1 MAPAARTVRTAPSST
16 RSQAAGRPEYR
27 VYTVEVAGRRQ
38 LSPNFVRLTFSGE
51 ALRSFGAGGV
61 DQRVKLL
68 LPRPGRTVADVPEG
82 RDWYAAWQAMSEE
95 IRPTMRT
102 YTVRAFRPQRAEMDI
117 DFVLHGSGEE
127 ASGPASAWAGAA
139 DVGDEVAILG
149 PDRPGSG
156 RMWGCEW
163 CPPATARRLLLAGD
177 ETAIPAVAAILE
189 SLPADSRGIACL
201 EVPSGEDVQVWD
213 HVPEGIDVRWLPRDV
228 AGAEHGELLERG
240 LETAL
245 GELCSRSG
253 GDGAGGCPAASEAV
267 AALEDVDVDNY
278 LLWEIPESE
287 APGSSA
293 GAKLDIAGGELYG
306 WLAGEAGVIKR
317 LRRMTV
323 QGYGVPR
330 GSVAFMGYWR
340 RGRC

>member
-1 MAPAARTVRTAPSST
+1 MATATGTVSAAAPAST
-16 RSQAAGRPEYR
+16 RSEATARPESR
-27 VYTVEVAGRRQ
+27 VYTVEVAGRQR

-51 ALRSFGAGGV
+51 GLRSFGAGGV
-61 DQRVKLL
+61 DQRIKLM
-68 LPRPGRTVADVPEG
+68 LPRPGRTVADVPDG
-82 RDWYAAWQAMSEE
+82 HDWYPTWQAMPEE

-102 YTVRAFRPQRAEMDI
+102 YTVRSFRPERAEMDI

-127 ASGPASAWAGAA
+127 ASGPASAWASGARI
-139 DVGDEVAILG
+139 GDRVAILG

-201 EVPSGEDVQVWD
+201 EVPSEADIQAWE
-213 HVPEGIDVRWLPRDV
+213 HVPRGVEIRWLPRDI
-228 AGAEHGELLERG
+228 AGSEHGELLEQA

-245 GELCSRSG
+245 GELC
-253 GDGAGGCPAASEAV
+253 AGPKVDGCPAASEAI

-278 LLWEIPESE
+278 LLWEIPGSQHQDPAYDES
-287 APGSSA
+287 
-293 GAKLDIAGGELYG
+293 LDIANGELYG

-340 RGRC
+340 QGRC